1 MANELTNL
9 LPEARKEL
17 IVREYR
23 FRLGVVVTILLSLLV
38 CVAAVLLVPTYIF
51 LVADV
56 NAKEA
61 RLTNIKASLS
71 SGEEATLSKRLAIL
85 SSNASSLISLSNTS
99 SVSALVRSVL
109 AIPRPGVTLSGF
121 AHIAHT
127 AGSSKTHGALTLSGV
142 AATRDAL
149 RNYQLALQGESFVS
163 SAELPVSVY
172 AKDSNIAFTI
182 TISLKP

>member
-1 MANELTNL
+1 MSNELTNL

-23 FRLGVVVTILLSLLV
+23 FRFGVVAALLLSLLV
-38 CVAAVLLVPTYIF
+38 CVAAILLIPTYIF
-51 LVADV
+51 LAANA
-56 NAKEA
+56 NAKET
-61 RLTNIKASLS
+61 RLTDIKASLS
-71 SGEEATLSKRLAIL
+71 SGEEATLSKRLSIL
-85 SSNASSLISLSNTS
+85 SSNAASLISLSNTS

-109 AIPRPGVTLSGF
+109 AVPRPGITLSGF
-121 AHIAHT
+121 THT
-127 AGSSKTHGALTLSGV
+127 AATGKTNGALTLSGI
-142 AATRDAL
+142 AATRDVL

-163 SAELPVSVY
+163 TAELPVSVY

>member
-23 FRLGVVVTILLSLLV
+23 FRLGVVVTILFSLLV

-51 LVADV
+51 LVANV

-121 AHIAHT
+121 AHT
-127 AGSSKTHGALTLSGV
+127 TGSGKTHGALTLSGV

-182 TISLKP
+182 TLSLKP